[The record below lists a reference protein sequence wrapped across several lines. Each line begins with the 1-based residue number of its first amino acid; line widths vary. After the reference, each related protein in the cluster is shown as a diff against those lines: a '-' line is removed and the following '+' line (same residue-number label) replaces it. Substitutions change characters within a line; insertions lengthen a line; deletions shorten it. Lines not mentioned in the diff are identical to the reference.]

1 MPDLSGVDVTKTCVN
16 GHAMSE
22 KSTTI
27 SLRVSAELRRKLEA
41 AAGSQNLTLTEYL
54 RATISDIHGEK
65 VLSLAQREVASLES
79 RAQRL
84 EAEVSRTM
92 EMFTVRLAAARTEQ
106 EALLRDI
113 EATGAAVKSAGTK
126 NGVRSAGMAVLVS
139 LFTVVVWKAA
149 EWLL

>member
-1 MPDLSGVDVTKTCVN
+1 
-16 GHAMSE
+16 MSE

-27 SLRVSAELRRKLEA
+27 SLRVSPELRRKLEA

-54 RATISDIHGEK
+54 RATLSDIHAEK
-65 VLSLAQREVASLES
+65 VLSLAQLEVASLET

-84 EAEVSRTM
+84 GAEVSHTM
-92 EMFTVRLAAARTEQ
+92 EMFTVRLAAARTGQ

-113 EATGAAVKSAGTK
+113 EATGAAVKSAGAK
-126 NGVRSAGMAVLVS
+126 NGGRSAGLAALVS

>member
-1 MPDLSGVDVTKTCVN
+1 MKTCVN
-16 GHAMSE
+16 GHIMSE

-27 SLRVSAELRRKLEA
+27 SLRVSPELRRKLEA

-54 RATISDIHGEK
+54 RATLSDIHAEK
-65 VLSLAQREVASLES
+65 VLSLAQLEVASLEA

-84 EAEVSRTM
+84 GAEVSHTM
-92 EMFTVRLAAARTEQ
+92 DMFTVRLAAARTGQ

-113 EATGAAVKSAGTK
+113 EATGAAVKSAGAK
-126 NGVRSAGMAVLVS
+126 NGVRSAGLAALVS